1 MIDQR
6 HDRGFNFLKTHMQPL
21 KPIKQFREWV
31 LRTGNAHW
39 TVIMTVNIENLK
51 NGRLRE
57 AFA

>member
-1 MIDQR
+1 
-6 HDRGFNFLKTHMQPL
+6 MQPL